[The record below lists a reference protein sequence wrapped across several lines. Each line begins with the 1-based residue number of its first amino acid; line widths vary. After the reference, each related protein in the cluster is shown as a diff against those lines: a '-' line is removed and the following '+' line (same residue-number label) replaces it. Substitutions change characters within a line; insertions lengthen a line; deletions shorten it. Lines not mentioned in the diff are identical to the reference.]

1 MIRKGI
7 INLNDNQ
14 IVSFGTP
21 MHIGP
26 PTYKPQKLTEM
37 EAKDVNKK
45 LNGYEVIRKKVLDE
59 SYSVSKSD
67 NTNTNT
73 KKQKINIG
81 L

>member
-1 MIRKGI
+1 MSRKGI

-21 MHIGP
+21 
-26 PTYKPQKLTEM
+26 TYKPQTLTEM
-37 EAKDVNKK
+37 EAKHANEK

-73 KKQKINIG
+73 NTKKQKINIG